1 MNGVFYPRYFF
12 ATKPLAVGEL
22 RDEPGLLFGMGAI
35 ALLAARI
42 RSKFDII
49 QGRNEVAKD
58 TLASS
63 RIAAQKAL
71 ARYY

>member
-1 MNGVFYPRYFF
+1 MEFSIPDIFF

-49 QGRNEVAKD
+49 QGRNEVAQD